1 MRKIALIGTG
11 PGWEKA
17 PFNSDWETWTIAGLH
32 DRCEPDRVYEIHSG
46 KQIAKGWVD
55 CPIPQKMAWLK
66 RQKLYIHPTLKTT
79 FPDGI
84 VFDYQRHLD
93 KFGNYF
99 TSSISWMLAD
109 AIEEKPDEIG
119 IFGVSMSST
128 GEYGHQKP
136 GCTYLIGWA
145 RASGIK
151 VTIQEGSE
159 LLAAPYIY
167 GLEEPPLLL
176 ESLANKKEEILK
188 KKNVYEERFNGA
200 MCDHARAEG
209 YLECIE
215 FIENNFWSGSKG

>member
-1 MRKIALIGTG
+1 MRKISIIGTG
-11 PGWEKA
+11 PGWEKS
-17 PFNSDWETWTIAGLH
+17 PFNSDWEIWTLAGLH

-46 KQIAKGWVD
+46 KQIALGWAND
-55 CPIPQKMAWLK
+55 PLPQKMAWLK

-84 VFDYQRHLD
+84 IFDYQKHID

-99 TSSISWMLAD
+99 TSSIAWVLAE
-109 AIEEKPDEIG
+109 AIQEKPDEIG
-119 IFGVSMSST
+119 IFGVSMSSS
-128 GEYGHQKP
+128 GEYAHQKP

-145 RASGIK
+145 KALGIK

-159 LLAAPYIY
+159 LLSSPYIY
-167 GLEEPPLLL
+167 GLEEPPVIL
-176 ESLANKKEEILK
+176 ESLTKKKEEILS
-188 KKNVYEERFNGA
+188 KKNLYEERYNGA

-215 FIENNFWSGSKG
+215 FIENNFGSKR